1 MKVYGKRVCDV
12 CGQSA
17 MVEINDHKYEV
28 AGELKSDWAYGSR
41 EDGTCYHLDLCE
53 NCFSVAV
60 AALKDHRRS
69 LGVLDK
75 DREFLDEDFG
85 IDKSLTMNVHD
96 SKRKPGR
103 YKSQVVIPDYFNDEG
118 SEIFKEEDR

>member
-1 MKVYGKRVCDV
+1 MKVYEKRVCDV
-12 CGQSA
+12 CGQSV
-17 MVEINDHKYEV
+17 MVEINAHKNEV
-28 AGELKSDWAYGSR
+28 AGKRGYGSR

-75 DREFLDEDFG
+75 DREFG
-85 IDKSLTMNVHD
+85 IDKSRTMHFLHD

-103 YKSQVVIPDYFNDEG
+103 YKSQVVIPDDFNDEG